1 MTATRTRRGPMNDPR
16 PSPACT
22 ELGTCS
28 RTGGTPTAPRAPSAP
43 PQGPRPRDPARLL
56 SRQCGLTLQLGMSPP
71 ESHTVTPSAT
81 ASPSAA
87 RPRGLCPAGPLTL

>member
-1 MTATRTRRGPMNDPR
+1 MTATRTRRGPMNAPR

-22 ELGTCS
+22 ELCASG
-28 RTGGTPTAPRAPSAP
+28 RTGGTPAA

-56 SRQCGLTLQLGMSPP
+56 SRQCGLTLQPGMSPP

>member
-1 MTATRTRRGPMNDPR
+1 MTATRTQRGPMNDPR

-22 ELGTCS
+22 ELCAGG
-28 RTGGTPTAPRAPSAP
+28 RTGGTPAS
-43 PQGPRPRDPARLL
+43 PQGPRPRDPAGLL